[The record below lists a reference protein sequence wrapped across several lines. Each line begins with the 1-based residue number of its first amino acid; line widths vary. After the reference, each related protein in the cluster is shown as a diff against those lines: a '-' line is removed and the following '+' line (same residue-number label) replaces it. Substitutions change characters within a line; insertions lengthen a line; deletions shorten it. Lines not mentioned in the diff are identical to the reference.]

1 MLYGLQVN
9 NRGLEFLTCMMNIAF
24 YSSEVK
30 FILCKK
36 LCLIQGEFGPVE
48 AEALL
53 ASIVGMFGYFGPEY
67 FQQTVSQAFGFEG
80 IPLVSETRLAMFIV
94 FALMPM

>member
-1 MLYGLQVN
+1 
-9 NRGLEFLTCMMNIAF
+9 MMNIAF
-24 YSSEVK
+24 YCSEVK
-30 FILCKK
+30 FILCKE

-53 ASIVGMFGYFGPEY
+53 ASIVGMFGYFGADY

-80 IPLVSETRLAMFIV
+80 IPLISETRLAMFIV
-94 FALMPM
+94 LALMPM